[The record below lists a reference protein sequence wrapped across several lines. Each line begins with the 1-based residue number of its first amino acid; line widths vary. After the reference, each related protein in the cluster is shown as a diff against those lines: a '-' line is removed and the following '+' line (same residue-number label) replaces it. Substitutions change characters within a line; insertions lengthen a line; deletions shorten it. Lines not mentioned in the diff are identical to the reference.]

1 MLMSILCNFTYAQN
15 SKPFSVNGF
24 GTIGLTYEDSN
35 EVDFSRTYVLSS
47 RDGLSVLPDSILGL
61 QGSFIVND
69 KLDLF
74 TQIVVDDSVSQKLD
88 NFIEMAF
95 MRYKLNRKLSLLAG
109 RMNPNI
115 YMLSDYRAVS
125 HAYLWVR
132 PPIEFYSQVAFVEST
147 DGLGID
153 YQTDFMNGYLK
164 LRSVLG
170 KSTTKL
176 GEDNGNVTVEASNVL
191 TLSAEWSTLN
201 LSLSA
206 SYTKADIELSDGGG
220 FFEIA
225 ELLNTFPAAVIPN
238 QSDIQAR
245 LGLEPRHSDYKAV
258 GIKYDFNPFV
268 FQAEA
273 SVTSIDWII
282 SGNSKAAYASLGYY
296 LHNVTPY
303 ILVSHTSPK
312 DQPFSLA
319 ISDSTPDFLLPSLG
333 ELAEVLNITSEVS
346 RIDQTTFAV
355 GLRWDISQSVAFK
368 CQYDHIRADLAG
380 SASII
385 PPEQDNVFILR
396 DVTLNVVNAGISWVF

>member
-1 MLMSILCNFTYAQN
+1 MGVLCNISYAQSN
-15 SKPFSVNGF
+15 KPFTVNGF
-24 GTIGLTYEDSN
+24 GTIGLTFEDSS
-35 EVDFSRTYVLSS
+35 EVDFSRTYGLSS
-47 RDGLSVLPDSILGL
+47 RDGLSVLPDSVLGL
-61 QGSFIVND
+61 QGSLIIND

-74 TQIVVDDSVSQKLD
+74 TQIVVDDVVSQKID
-88 NFIEMAF
+88 NYIEMAF
-95 MRYKLNRKLSLLAG
+95 MRYKFNRKLSLLAG

-125 HAYLWVR
+125 HAYLWAR

-153 YQTDFMNGYLK
+153 YQTDFLNGYLK

-170 KSTTKL
+170 KSSTSL
-176 GEDNGNVTVEASNVL
+176 GEDNGNVTVKADNVL

-206 SYTKADIELSDGGG
+206 SYTKADISLSDGGG

-225 ELLNTFPAAVIPN
+225 ELLDMFPASVIPGK
-238 QSDIQAR
+238 SDIQAR
-245 LGLEPRHSDYKAV
+245 LGLEPRPSDYKAI
-258 GIKYDFNPFV
+258 GIKYDFYPFV

-273 SVTSIDWII
+273 SVTTIDWLI
-282 SGNSKAAYASLGYY
+282 SGNSKAAYASLGFY
-296 LHNVTPY
+296 LNDVTPY
-303 ILVSHTSPK
+303 ILVSHISPEGP
-312 DQPFSLA
+312 PFSLSFA
-319 ISDSTPDFLLPSLG
+319 ESTPEFLVPSLT
-333 ELAEVLNITSEVS
+333 ELAEVLNLTSEVG

-355 GLRWDISQSVAFK
+355 GLRWDISQSIAFK

-385 PPEQDNVFILR
+385 PPEQENVFILR
-396 DVTLNVVNAGISWVF
+396 DVNLNVIHAGISWVF